1 MWTVKKL
8 CRTCIWRKV
17 PCEYPEYIDH
27 VTLMAIT
34 PANQLTSDLVRDWD
48 GPLGDILTGGFA
60 ELPIT
65 REDQVDP
72 EA

>member
-8 CRTCIWRKV
+8 CRTCTWRKV
-17 PCEYPEYIDH
+17 LSEYPEYIDH
-27 VTLMAIT
+27 VTLMSIT

-48 GPLGDILTGGFA
+48 GPLA

-65 REDQVDP
+65 REDQVEP